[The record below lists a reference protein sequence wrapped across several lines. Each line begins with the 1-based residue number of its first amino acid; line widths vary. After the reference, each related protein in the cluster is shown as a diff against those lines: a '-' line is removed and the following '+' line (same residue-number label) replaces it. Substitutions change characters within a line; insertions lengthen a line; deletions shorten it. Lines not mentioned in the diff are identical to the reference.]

1 MMDLGKWEVEVDAIL
16 PPMSGWRWFGRWK
29 VGSHGKWDDWK
40 DRGVVLASW
49 GTGAD
54 IGDQD
59 GGELDVCMSRHW
71 HWSGVH
77 WRRDM
82 VCPNALMQTIP

>member
-1 MMDLGKWEVEVDAIL
+1 MDVIL
-16 PPMSGWRWFGRWK
+16 PPMSWWGGFWRWKFG
-29 VGSHGKWDDWK
+29 GHGKWDDQK
-40 DRGVVLASW
+40 DQSVVLASR
-49 GTGAD
+49 GTRAD
-54 IGDQD
+54 IGNRD
-59 GGELDVCMSRHW
+59 GGELDVLVSRHW